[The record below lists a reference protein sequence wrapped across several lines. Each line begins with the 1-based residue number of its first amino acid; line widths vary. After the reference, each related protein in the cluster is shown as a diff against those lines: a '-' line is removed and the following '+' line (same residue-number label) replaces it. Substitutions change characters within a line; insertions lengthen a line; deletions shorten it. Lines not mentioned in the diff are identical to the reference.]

1 MAVTRDVDG
10 YRARCKWLSR
20 AIPSALASTTGGL
33 VERQRR
39 RQDDRD
45 ELDERV
51 VDITRVAK
59 VLKGG
64 RRFGFRAVVVVG
76 DNNGQVGVGV
86 GKARSVPDAIRKG
99 AARARQDM
107 QAVPLIQTTIPHEVE
122 ATHGG
127 ARVLLRPASRGTG
140 VVAGG
145 GVRAVVE
152 AAGVRDVLSKS
163 LGSSN
168 VLNVILATLKGMR
181 QLRSPEEVAQLRGR
195 PVSEVS
201 PVWSRNRDN

>member
-1 MAVTRDVDG
+1 M
-10 YRARCKWLSR
+10 
-20 AIPSALASTTGGL
+20 
-33 VERQRR
+33 QRR
-39 RQDDRD
+39 NFEERD

-99 AARARQDM
+99 AARARRDM
-107 QAVPLIQTTIPHEVE
+107 TSVSLMGTTIPHEV
-122 ATHGG
+122 TVKHSG
-127 ARVLLRPASRGTG
+127 AKVLLRPASRGTG
-140 VVAGG
+140 VIAGG

-152 AAGVRDVLSKS
+152 AAGVKDVLSKS
-163 LGSSN
+163 LGSDN
-168 VLNVILATLKGMR
+168 ALNVIMATIEGLR
-181 QLRSPEEVAQLRGR
+181 QLRSPEEAGALRGK
-195 PVSEVS
+195 PASEVS
-201 PVWSRNRDN
+201 PFWSKTND

>member
-1 MAVTRDVDG
+1 M
-10 YRARCKWLSR
+10 
-20 AIPSALASTTGGL
+20 
-33 VERQRR
+33 ERRNFE
-39 RQDDRD
+39 DRD

-107 QAVPLIQTTIPHEVE
+107 ELIPLQGVTIPHEIQ
-122 ATHGG
+122 AQHGG
-127 ARVLLRPASRGTG
+127 AKVLLRPASRGTG
-140 VVAGG
+140 VIAGG

-152 AAGVRDVLSKS
+152 AAGVRDILTKS

-168 VLNVILATLKGMR
+168 ALNVILATLKGLR
-181 QLRSPEEVAQLRGR
+181 QLRSPEEIAQLRGR

-201 PVWSRNRDN
+201 PPWSQSRG

>member
-1 MAVTRDVDG
+1 VD
-10 YRARCKWLSR
+10 
-20 AIPSALASTTGGL
+20 
-33 VERQRR
+33 RR
-39 RQDDRD
+39 RSFEERD

-76 DNNGQVGVGV
+76 DNEGQVGVGV

-99 AARARQDM
+99 AARARRDM
-107 QAVPLIQTTIPHEVE
+107 QSVALMGATIPHEVLAE
-122 ATHGG
+122 HGG
-127 ARVLLRPASRGTG
+127 ARVLLRPAARGTG
-140 VVAGG
+140 VIAGG

-168 VLNVILATLKGMR
+168 ALNVILATLEGLR
-181 QLRSPEEVAQLRGR
+181 QLRSPEEIAQIRGR
-195 PVSEVS
+195 PLSEVS
-201 PVWSRNRDN
+201 PAWSQRND

>member
-1 MAVTRDVDG
+1 M
-10 YRARCKWLSR
+10 
-20 AIPSALASTTGGL
+20 
-33 VERQRR
+33 ERRNR
-39 RQDDRD
+39 DDRD

-99 AARARQDM
+99 AARARREM
-107 QAVPLIQTTIPHEVE
+107 QTVPLVGVTIPHEVE
-122 ATHGG
+122 AKHGG

-140 VVAGG
+140 VIAGG

-168 VLNVILATLKGMR
+168 VLNVILATMEGLR
-181 QLRSPEEVAQLRGR
+181 QLRSPQEVAELRGR

-201 PVWSRNRDN
+201 PFWSQNRD

>member
-1 MAVTRDVDG
+1 V
-10 YRARCKWLSR
+10 
-20 AIPSALASTTGGL
+20 
-33 VERQRR
+33 
-39 RQDDRD
+39 DDRD

-76 DNNGQVGVGV
+76 DNNGLVGVGI

-99 AARARQDM
+99 AARARRDM
-107 QAVPLIQTTIPHEVE
+107 HSVALMGVTIPHEIE
-122 ATHGG
+122 AKYGG

-140 VVAGG
+140 VIAGG

-168 VLNVILATLKGMR
+168 ALNVILATLEGLR
-181 QLRSPEEVAQLRGR
+181 QLRSPEDVAQLRGR

-201 PVWSRNRDN
+201 PPWSQARNPADRNTE

>member
-1 MAVTRDVDG
+1 M
-10 YRARCKWLSR
+10 
-20 AIPSALASTTGGL
+20 
-33 VERQRR
+33 ERR
-39 RQDDRD
+39 RFQEKDD
-45 ELDERV
+45 LDERV

-76 DNNGQVGVGV
+76 DNNGLVGVGV

-99 AARARQDM
+99 AARARRDM
-107 QAVPLIQTTIPHEVE
+107 QSVPLMGVTIPHEIM
-122 ATHGG
+122 AQHGG
-127 ARVLLRPASRGTG
+127 ARVLLRPAARGTG
-140 VVAGG
+140 VIAGG

-168 VLNVILATLKGMR
+168 ALNVILATLEGLR

-201 PVWSRNRDN
+201 PPWSLNRD

>member
-1 MAVTRDVDG
+1 M
-10 YRARCKWLSR
+10 
-20 AIPSALASTTGGL
+20 
-33 VERQRR
+33 ERRNME
-39 RQDDRD
+39 DRD

-99 AARARQDM
+99 SARARRDM
-107 QAVPLIQTTIPHEVE
+107 QSVPLLGLTIPHEIVAE
-122 ATHGG
+122 HGG
-127 ARVLLRPASRGTG
+127 AKVLLRPASRGTG

-152 AAGVRDVLSKS
+152 AAGVRDILSKS

-168 VLNVILATLKGMR
+168 ALNIILATLKGLR
-181 QLRSPEEVAQLRGR
+181 QLRSPEQIAQLRGR
-195 PVSEVS
+195 PVSEVT
-201 PVWSRNRDN
+201 PFWSQKRD